1 MTQSALVKKKCSVLK
16 ILTVQLYV
24 LMPNKQRKFSHYRDY
39 SDRCLKCNDFGHWAK
54 DCPQNQ
60 NGAQQKT
67 FPGAQYN
74 YMYPMVPQVPMAPVA
89 MPSNGIQVPM
99 QGPNTAALG
108 QITDVMMQLNEV
120 ELQDNPV
127 FMELIEEEIME
138 EAVFLN

>member
-1 MTQSALVKKKCSVLK
+1 MGNWQQRGNTRGRGQKYDKSPNVKKARVNTK
-16 ILTVQLYV
+16 T
-24 LMPNKQRKFSHYRDY
+24 PNIDK
-39 SDRCLKCNDFGHWAK
+39 DRCLKYNEFGHWAK

-108 QITDVMMQLNEV
+108 QMTDVMMQLNEV
-120 ELQDNPV
+120 ELQDNPI
-127 FMELIEEEIME
+127 FMELIEEIME
-138 EAVFLN
+138 EAVYLN

>member
-1 MTQSALVKKKCSVLK
+1 MKKARVNTK
-16 ILTVQLYV
+16 T
-24 LMPNKQRKFSHYRDY
+24 PNMDK
-39 SDRCLKCNDFGHWAK
+39 DRCLKCNEFGHWAK

-74 YMYPMVPQVPMAPVA
+74 YMYPMVPQVPMAPVVI
-89 MPSNGIQVPM
+89 PSNEIQVPM

-108 QITDVMMQLNEV
+108 QMTDVMMQLNEV
-120 ELQDNPV
+120 ELQDNPI

-138 EAVFLN
+138 EAVYLN